1 MPGFH
6 KQRVEETDRVRRR
19 TLAPAVRSQLIA
31 DAARTRANEAVLDLR
46 EASFNEQIG
55 PLTGAVDRLEP
66 EGRLRVRVRS
76 LSPATLAA
84 LQLTGERYQIVRNDP
99 ADAEFLVWREYTPEQ
114 RRRYFRQ
121 AVDGR

>member
-6 KQRVEETDRVRRR
+6 KLRVEETDRVRRR
-19 TLAPAVRSQLIA
+19 ILSPALRSQLIA
-31 DAARTRANEAVLDLR
+31 DAARRRAKEAVLDLR

-55 PLTGAVDRLEP
+55 PVTGAVDQLEP
-66 EGRLRVRVRS
+66 EARLRVRVRS

-84 LQLTGERYQIVRNDP
+84 LQLTGERYQIVRDEP
-99 ADAEFLVWREYTPEQ
+99 GDAEFLVWREYTPEQ